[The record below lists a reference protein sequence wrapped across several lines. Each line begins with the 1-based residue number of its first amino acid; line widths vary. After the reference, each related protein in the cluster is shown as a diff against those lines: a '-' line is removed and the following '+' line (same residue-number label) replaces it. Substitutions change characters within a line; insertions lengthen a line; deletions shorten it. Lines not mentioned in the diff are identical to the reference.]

1 MDQIKSN
8 YTELASIPEGFLS
21 IVEQH
26 MPLEVVLE
34 AEAQAARLT
43 HERLQP
49 RVNHSV
55 LQETH
60 LALEGLV
67 ALRAL
72 EGPLLRVRPLVDAQ
86 VAGGGEALAA
96 GWARVWPCAR
106 VDGLVFTQAA
116 LPDETLAADVAHEG
130 LHLRVRHLVVPE
142 RAGGGERAVANV
154 ALQRRLLQ
162 PVGCLVDAEL
172 PQQPELPAALV
183 AAQQI
188 IRVFLLSLPKLVGEQ
203 VPLQRLCFVE
213 ALVAG
218 GAREGLDVRGDV
230 VL

>member
-1 MDQIKSN
+1 MEHVSV
-8 YTELASIPEGFLS
+8 PEGLLS
-21 IVEQH
+21 VVEQH
-26 MPLEVVLE
+26 VPLEVVLE

-49 RVNHSV
+49 RVNHPV
-55 LQETH
+55 LQEPH

-67 ALRAL
+67 TLRAL
-72 EGPLLRVRPLVDAQ
+72 EGPLFRVRPLVDAQ

-96 GWARVWPCAR
+96 GRARVRPRAR
-106 VDGLVFTQAA
+106 VNGLVLAQAP
-116 LPDETLAADVAHEG
+116 LPDETFPADVAHEG
-130 LHLRVRHLVVPE
+130 LHLGVRHLVVPE
-142 RAGGGERAVANV
+142 RAGGGESAVADV

-162 PVGCLVDAEL
+162 PVGGLVDAQL
-172 PQQPELPAALV
+172 AQQPELPAALV

-188 IRVFLLSLPKLVGEQ
+188 LRVLLLSFPQLVGEQ
-203 VPLQRLCFVE
+203 VLLQRLGLVE

-218 GAREGLDVRGDV
+218 GAREGLDVGGDV